1 MNTGVNLGQRA
12 KALETYLQNAS
23 VALVSA
29 KSYNKECDVAFV
41 TNLSTEQIPEEYRSL
56 FSDKDIS
63 IIHIPFDCYRFS
75 EDMLWSLAFYKLCVL
90 KHLCEYKYDAI
101 CYMDTDVYIQGSF
114 DAIWKECKENIL
126 LYDINHG
133 LNTEN
138 YVILCDEVKNFTGG
152 GYGLITHYGGEFFA
166 AKKER
171 MIEFSKVCE
180 EVYARMQSE
189 SFRTTKG
196 DEFILSLAK
205 TAEPANGQDEQRIQC
220 VAIDSRI
227 HLCQRVIK

>member
-1 MNTGVNLGQRA
+1 
-12 KALETYLQNAS
+12 
-23 VALVSA
+23 
-29 KSYNKECDVAFV
+29 
-41 TNLSTEQIPEEYRSL
+41 
-56 FSDKDIS
+56 
-63 IIHIPFDCYRFS
+63 
-75 EDMLWSLAFYKLCVL
+75 
-90 KHLCEYKYDAI
+90 
-101 CYMDTDVYIQGSF
+101 
-114 DAIWKECKENIL
+114 
-126 LYDINHG
+126 
-133 LNTEN
+133 
-138 YVILCDEVKNFTGG
+138 
-152 GYGLITHYGGEFFA
+152 
-166 AKKER
+166 